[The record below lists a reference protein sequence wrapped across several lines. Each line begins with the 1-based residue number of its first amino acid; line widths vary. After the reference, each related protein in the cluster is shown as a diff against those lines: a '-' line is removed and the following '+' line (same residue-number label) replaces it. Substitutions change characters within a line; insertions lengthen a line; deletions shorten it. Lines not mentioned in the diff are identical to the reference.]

1 MRIKKKIHYFDIIK
15 ANMILR
21 DPSFGRGAMYD

>member
-1 MRIKKKIHYFDIIK
+1 MRIKKIQYFDIIK

-21 DPSFGRGAMYD
+21 DSSFGRGAMYD